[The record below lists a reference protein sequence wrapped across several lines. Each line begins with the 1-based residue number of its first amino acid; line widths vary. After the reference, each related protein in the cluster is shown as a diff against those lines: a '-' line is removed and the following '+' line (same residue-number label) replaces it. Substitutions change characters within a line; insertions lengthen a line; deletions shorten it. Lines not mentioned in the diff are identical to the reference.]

1 MATPATAVAAAE
13 AAGVR
18 GVEVMTDRETVG
30 LTVVQM
36 ADLIVGLT
44 ADRMDGRMGVHEVAP
59 VAAARA
65 SLTLHVTTLKLGSLR
80 GDAAKSA
87 MGVRWVGISCAC
99 MCATI

>member
-1 MATPATAVAAAE
+1 MATPATVVVAVG

-18 GVEVMTDRETVG
+18 VVGAMTGRETVG
-30 LTVVQM
+30 LM

-44 ADRMDGRMGVHEVAP
+44 ADRMDGLMDGHGVAP

-65 SLTLHVTTLKLGSLR
+65 TLTLHATTLKLGSLR

>member
-30 LTVVQM
+30 LT
-36 ADLIVGLT
+36 VGLT

-99 MCATI
+99 MCATT